1 MMMVGVPCRNRD
13 RIIIYHFKSK
23 IMKGTE
29 AFKRTIGEYLQ
40 VRANTDEIFAQ
51 RMKKEGKTLEVDLSD
66 YKIVQC
72 RGKYNHDTPYHD
84 AILKLMNDNM
94 GMIKEIND
102 KKRRVI

>member
-51 RMKKEGKTLEVDLSD
+51 RMKKEGKTLDGSSRLLNGYQPIS
-66 YKIVQC
+66 I
-72 RGKYNHDTPYHD
+72 
-84 AILKLMNDNM
+84 AMM
-94 GMIKEIND
+94 
-102 KKRRVI
+102 RV

>member
-1 MMMVGVPCRNRD
+1 MHHCVFANEYYDVRKKPNCLILSAKKD
-13 RIIIYHFKSK
+13 
-23 IMKGTE
+23 
-29 AFKRTIGEYLQ
+29 GERL
-40 VRANTDEIFAQ
+40 E
-51 RMKKEGKTLEVDLSD
+51 TLEVDLSD

-84 AILKLMNDNM
+84 TILKLMNDNM